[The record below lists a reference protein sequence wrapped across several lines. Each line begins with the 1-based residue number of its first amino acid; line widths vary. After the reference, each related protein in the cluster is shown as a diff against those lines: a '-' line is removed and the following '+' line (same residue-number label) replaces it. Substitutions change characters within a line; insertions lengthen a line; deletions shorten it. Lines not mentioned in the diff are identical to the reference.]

1 MRRVRHV
8 DVVVIGA
15 GPAGLAAAS
24 AAAERGRSVLLV
36 DQGLRP
42 GGQIW
47 RHRDERALPSAAR
60 RLMARARNAGV
71 KLVSGC
77 RFVDAISPTDLV
89 IDFRGRIDRH
99 QTSAVIIAT
108 GARERF
114 IPFPG
119 WTLPGVTGVGGLQ
132 ALLKG
137 GLPLA
142 NTRIVLAGSGPL
154 LLSVAAAAARAGGR
168 LQLVGEQASGAQLRR
183 FATRVLRNPAKIGQA
198 ISFRWAFRSA
208 PFRTDTWAVRAIGD
222 GRLQSVEVSEQGRHR
237 TIRCDWLGV
246 GAGLVPNTDLAELLE
261 CRVEHGAIG
270 VDAHQATSVAGVWAA
285 GECTGVKGDDAAIS
299 EGEIAGRAAA
309 GDVAGAGAPELQAA
323 RVRGM
328 LFGKLLEETFRP
340 RAELLTLA
348 TPETIICR
356 CEDVPVG
363 AIDPNWTQRQAK
375 LWSRV
380 GMGACQAAVCG
391 PACTALF
398 GWSSNAAR
406 PPLGAPLCG
415 ELMSG
420 ISSPQGV
427 RVV

>member
-1 MRRVRHV
+1 MRRLRHV

-24 AAAERGRSVLLV
+24 AAAERVRSVLLV

-47 RHRDERALPSAAR
+47 RHRDEQTLPRGAR
-60 RLMARARNAGV
+60 RLMSRARNAGV
-71 KLVSGC
+71 KVVTGC
-77 RFVDAISPTDLV
+77 RFVDAITPAELV

-142 NTRIVLAGSGPL
+142 DMRIVLAGSGPL
-154 LLSVAAAAARAGGR
+154 LFAVAAAVARAGGR
-168 LQLVGEQASGAQLRR
+168 VQLVGEQIGAAQLRR
-183 FATRVLRNPAKIGQA
+183 FAIRVLRDPAKLKQA
-198 ISFRWAFRSA
+198 ISLRWAFKNA
-208 PFRTDTWAVRAIGD
+208 PFRTDTWAVLANGD
-222 GRLQSVEVSEQGRHR
+222 ERLQSVEVSEQGRHR

-246 GAGLVPNTDLAELLE
+246 GAGLVPNTDLAQILG
-261 CRVEHGAIG
+261 CRVEQGAIG
-270 VDAHQATSVAGVWAA
+270 VDAHQATSVTGVWAA
-285 GECTGVKGDDAAIS
+285 GECTGVKGDDAAVS

-309 GDVAGAGAPELQAA
+309 GDLAGAAAPELQAA
-323 RVRGM
+323 RIRG
-328 LFGKLLEETFRP
+328 LRFGRLLAETFRP
-340 RAELLTLA
+340 RPELLTLA

-356 CEDVPVG
+356 CEDVPAG
-363 AIDPNWTQRQAK
+363 AIDPTWTQRQAK

-380 GMGACQAAVCG
+380 GMGACQGAVCG

-398 GWSSNAAR
+398 GWSANPAR
-406 PPLGAPLCG
+406 PPLGSPSYG
-415 ELMSG
+415 EWLSG
-420 ISSPQGV
+420 ISSPD
-427 RVV
+427 

>member
-47 RHRDERALPSAAR
+47 RHRDERMLPAVAR
-60 RLMARARNAGV
+60 RLMTRARNAGV
-71 KLVSGC
+71 KQVSAC
-77 RFVDAISPTDLV
+77 RFVDAMSPTELV

-99 QTSAVIIAT
+99 QTGAVIIAT

-142 NTRIVLAGSGPL
+142 NSRIVLAGSGPL
-154 LLSVAAAAARAGGR
+154 LLSVAAAVARAGGR
-168 LQLVGEQASGAQLRR
+168 VQLVGEQASGARLRR
-183 FATRVLRNPAKIGQA
+183 FAARVLRDPAKLRQA
-198 ISFRWAFRSA
+198 ISYRWAFRNA
-208 PFRTDTWAVRAIGD
+208 PFRSDTWAVRADGD
-222 GRLQSVEVSEQGRHR
+222 VRLHSVEVSERGRSR

-246 GAGLVPNTDLAELLE
+246 GAGLVPNTDLAELFA
-261 CRVEHGAIG
+261 CRVEQGAIM
-270 VDAHQATSVAGVWAA
+270 VDEHQATSVAGVWAA
-285 GECTGVKGDDAAIS
+285 GECTGVAGDEAAIS

-309 GDVAGAGAPELQAA
+309 GDAAGAGAPELQAA
-323 RVRGM
+323 RVRGR
-328 LFGKLLEETFRP
+328 LFGQLLEETFMP
-340 RAELLTLA
+340 RREVLALA
-348 TPETIICR
+348 TPETIVCR
-356 CEDVPVG
+356 CEDVTVG
-363 AIDPNWTQRQAK
+363 AIDPAWTQRQAK

-380 GMGACQAAVCG
+380 GMGACQGAVCG

-398 GWSSNAAR
+398 GWSANAVR
-406 PPLGAPLCG
+406 PPLGNPVCG
-415 ELMSG
+415 EWLAG
-420 ISSPQGV
+420 ITAPD
-427 RVV
+427 

>member
-1 MRRVRHV
+1 MRRIRHA

-47 RHRDERALPSAAR
+47 RHREEQTLPVTAR
-60 RLMARARNAGV
+60 RLMARARSAGV
-71 KLVSGC
+71 KLVSSC
-77 RFVDAISPTDLV
+77 RFVDAASPNELM

-99 QTSAVIIAT
+99 RTDAVIIAT

-142 NTRIVLAGSGPL
+142 DTRIVLAGSGPL
-154 LLSVAAAAARAGGR
+154 LLSVAAAVASAGGR
-168 LQLVGEQASGAQLRR
+168 VQLVGEQTSGAQLRR
-183 FATRVLRNPAKIGQA
+183 FAVRVLRDPARLRQA
-198 ISFRWAFRSA
+198 IGSRWAFRSA
-208 PFRTDTWAVRAIGD
+208 PFRTDTWAVRANGD
-222 GRLQSVEVSEQGRHR
+222 ERLQSVEVSEHGRFR

-246 GAGLVPNTDLAELLE
+246 GAGLVPNTDLAEVLQCRLE
-261 CRVEHGAIG
+261 LGAIA
-270 VDAHQATSVAGVWAA
+270 VNNQQATSVAGVWAA
-285 GECTGVKGDDAAIS
+285 GECTGVKGDEAAIS

-309 GDVAGAGAPELQAA
+309 GDHAGADAPALQAA
-323 RVRGM
+323 RNTGRS
-328 LFGKLLEETFRP
+328 FGKLLEETFAPRP
-340 RAELLTLA
+340 ELLTLA
-348 TPETIICR
+348 LPDTIICR
-356 CEDVPVG
+356 CEDVPLE
-363 AIDPNWTQRQAK
+363 AINPRWTQRQAK
-375 LWSRV
+375 LWTRV
-380 GMGACQAAVCG
+380 GMGACQGAVCG

-398 GWSSNAAR
+398 GWSSNAVR
-406 PPLGAPLCG
+406 PPLGSPSCG
-415 ELMSG
+415 EWMSG
-420 ISSPQGV
+420 LNSGE
-427 RVV
+427 